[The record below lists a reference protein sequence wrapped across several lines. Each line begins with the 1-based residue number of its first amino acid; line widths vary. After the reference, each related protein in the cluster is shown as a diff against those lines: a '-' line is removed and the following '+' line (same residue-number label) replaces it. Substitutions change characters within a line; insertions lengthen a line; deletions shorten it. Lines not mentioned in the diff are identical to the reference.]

1 MSILRPRSAEALL
14 DEEAFKREE
23 FLPYWAEVWSS
34 GLALA
39 GTVATRHLAGTRV
52 LELGCGL
59 GLPSLA
65 AAFGGAD
72 VLATDWSPDAIAV
85 LELNAERNRVAVET
99 ALVSWADPE
108 ALVARAPWDL
118 VLAADVLYERRNVDE
133 LLALLPG
140 LGAEVLLAD
149 PGRPHA
155 KTFLERA
162 AASWTIE
169 ELGRQGAVVVRRLT
183 R

>member
-1 MSILRPRSAEALL
+1 MSTPTAQIEVSALDLVEDTVELPPLRLSVLRPRSAEALL

-85 LELNAERNRVAVET
+85 L
-99 ALVSWADPE
+99 
-108 ALVARAPWDL
+108 
-118 VLAADVLYERRNVDE
+118 
-133 LLALLPG
+133 
-140 LGAEVLLAD
+140 
-149 PGRPHA
+149 
-155 KTFLERA
+155 
-162 AASWTIE
+162 
-169 ELGRQGAVVVRRLT
+169 
-183 R
+183 